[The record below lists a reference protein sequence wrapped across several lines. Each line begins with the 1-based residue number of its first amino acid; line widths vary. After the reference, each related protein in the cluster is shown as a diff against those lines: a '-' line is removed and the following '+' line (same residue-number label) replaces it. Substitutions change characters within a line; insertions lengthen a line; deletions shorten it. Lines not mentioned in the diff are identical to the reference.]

1 MKELKIQQQLRDIH
15 NSQHLLIESEP
26 IKLCLT
32 KIKIK

>member
-15 NSQHLLIESEP
+15 NSQHLLIKSVT
-26 IKLCLT
+26 IKLYLA